1 MDPQDLVRFIHVDR
15 IPFALLVLVVGV
27 VVVRF
32 SARFLDQLGERFTD
46 RRLLLK
52 KVAALSRFFIYLLIV
67 VIISTSVLA
76 LESEALLAVAG
87 SIGVAVGFA
96 FKDLLASVIAGV
108 ILLMDQPFQ
117 VGDRVTFGTYYG
129 EVKEIGLRSV
139 RVVTLDDNL
148 VTIPNALFLSEA
160 VASANAGQLDA
171 MVVVPFYI
179 AAAEDYEKAQ
189 EIVREAALT
198 SAYVYVEKPVV
209 TLVSD
214 EFLGERFVT
223 IIRLKA
229 YVFDARYEKAFSSDI
244 TRRVK
249 SAFRSSEIRGPDIAY
264 RDLDLNH
271 GVETLMDIAT
281 VPGPPPAQ

>member
-1 MDPQDLVRFIHVDR
+1 MNPNDLVRFIHLDR
-15 IPFALLVLVVGV
+15 LPYALLMMVLAVVL
-27 VVVRF
+27 VRF
-32 SARFLDQLGERFTD
+32 STRFLDQIGERFAE

-52 KVAALSRFFIYLLIV
+52 KAAALSRFFIYLVLV
-67 VIISTSVLA
+67 VIIATSVLA

-117 VGDRVTFGTYYG
+117 VGDRVSFGSYYG

-139 RVVTLDDNL
+139 RLVTLDDNL

-160 VASANAGQLDA
+160 VASANAGELDA
-171 MVVVPFYI
+171 MVVVPIYI
-179 AAAEDYEKAQ
+179 AAAEDYEAAQ

-198 SAYVYVEKPVV
+198 SAYVYIEKPVV

-223 IIRLKA
+223 VIRLKA
-229 YVFDARYEKAFSSDI
+229 YVFDARYEKAFASDI

-249 SAFRSSEIRGPDIAY
+249 AALRESKIRGPDLAY
-264 RDLDLNH
+264 RDLDLN
-271 GVETLMDIAT
+271 GGAETIPMPAN
-281 VPGPPPAQ
+281 PG

>member
-1 MDPQDLVRFIHVDR
+1 MNPNDLVRFIHLDR
-15 IPFALLVLVVGV
+15 LPYALLMMVLAVVL
-27 VVVRF
+27 VRF
-32 SARFLDQLGERFTD
+32 STRFLDQIGERFAE

-52 KVAALSRFFIYLLIV
+52 KAAALSRFFIYLVLV
-67 VIISTSVLA
+67 VIIATSVLA

-117 VGDRVTFGTYYG
+117 VGDRVSFGSYYG

-139 RVVTLDDNL
+139 RLVTLDDNL

-160 VASANAGQLDA
+160 VASANAGELDA
-171 MVVVPFYI
+171 MVVVPIYI
-179 AAAEDYEKAQ
+179 AAAEDYEAAQ

-198 SAYVYVEKPVV
+198 SAYVYIEKPVV

-223 IIRLKA
+223 VIRLKA
-229 YVFDARYEKAFSSDI
+229 YVFDARYEKAFASDI

-249 SAFRSSEIRGPDIAY
+249 AALRESKIRGPDLAY
-264 RDLDLNH
+264 RDLDLN
-271 GVETLMDIAT
+271 GGAETIPM
-281 VPGPPPAQ
+281 PANAG